1 MLSWLLIAAAG
12 TASLGVCLVAS
23 DMGTAKPPS
32 QPSVYDFSVKD
43 IGGEEVQLSKYKGDV
58 LMIVNVASK

>member
-12 TASLGVCLVAS
+12 TASLGVCLAAS
-23 DMGTAKPPS
+23 DSETAKPPS
-32 QPSVYDFSVKD
+32 QTSVYGFSVKD
-43 IGGEEVQLSKYKGDV
+43 IDGTEVQLSKYKGDV